1 MCRKPIASEYLK
13 LTEFWDAAN
22 QETISEN
29 VRKVLEEKIPEC
41 RDSFNAV
48 WNKLMEI
55 TGSNKHTVYAWM
67 NKSRNNVKVPL
78 IKLCMIANELNVD
91 VLELLK

>member
-13 LTEFWDAAN
+13 LTEFWDAAK

-29 VRKVLEEKIPEC
+29 VRKVLEEKFPEC
-41 RDSFNAV
+41 Q
-48 WNKLMEI
+48 
-55 TGSNKHTVYAWM
+55 TVYAWM

-78 IKLCMIANELNVD
+78 IKLCMIANELDVD